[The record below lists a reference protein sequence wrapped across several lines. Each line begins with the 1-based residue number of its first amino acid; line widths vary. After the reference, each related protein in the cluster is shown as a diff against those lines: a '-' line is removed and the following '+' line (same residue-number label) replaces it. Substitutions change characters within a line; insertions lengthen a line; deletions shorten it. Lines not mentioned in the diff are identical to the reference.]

1 MENPPRT
8 LATLRLRRIGLAF
21 VTLVR
26 RELSAY
32 FLSLTGYVILAAVA
46 FLLGLGFIEVL
57 VAYNGEV
64 LNAPLTEV
72 FYSTMFFWLISLLA
86 VPVITMRLFALE
98 RATGTFETLMT
109 TPVSDLAV
117 VLAKFSAAMVF
128 YIAMWVPL
136 LVCLVVV
143 ALYTPEGSPLDWRAV
158 ASTFLGIVL
167 SGAFSV
173 AMGCL
178 ASSVTRSQVMAA
190 MIALVFGVTFFMVGF
205 LRSSLSET
213 QGALT
218 AVANHVSQ
226 LTHMEDFVRGV
237 VDTRWLVFYASTA
250 GLALFLTVK
259 VIESRRWR

>member
-1 MENPPRT
+1 MEPTPLTAPRIRV
-8 LATLRLRRIGLAF
+8 AGLAF

-26 RELSAY
+26 RELSSY

-109 TPVSDLAV
+109 TPVSDIAV
-117 VLAKFSAAMVF
+117 VLAKFTAALLF
-128 YIAMWVPL
+128 YIVMWLPL
-136 LVCLVVV
+136 LVCLTVV
-143 ALYTPEGSPLDWRAV
+143 AWYTPEGSPLDWRAV
-158 ASTFLGIVL
+158 ASTFLGIIL
-167 SGAFSV
+167 SGAFSI

-178 ASSVTRSQVMAA
+178 ASSLTRSQVMAA
-190 MIALVFGVTFFMVGF
+190 MITLVLGVTFFMVSF
-205 LRSSLSET
+205 LRSNLSEGSGGLST
-213 QGALT
+213 
-218 AVANHVSQ
+218 VANHVSQ

-237 VDTRWLVFYASTA
+237 VDTRWLVFYVTAA
-250 GLALFLTVK
+250 GLALFVTVK